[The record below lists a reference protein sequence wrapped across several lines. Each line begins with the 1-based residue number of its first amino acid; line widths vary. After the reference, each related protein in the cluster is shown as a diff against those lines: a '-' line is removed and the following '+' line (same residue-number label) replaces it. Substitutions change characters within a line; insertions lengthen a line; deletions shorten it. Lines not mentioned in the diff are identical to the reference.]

1 MEEEIQKVRKKYL
14 GQIRQL
20 EEESTITF
28 EGQLKKSKEGVLK
41 SKIY

>member
-28 EGQLKKSKEGVLK
+28 EGHLRNLKR
-41 SKIY
+41 IQ